1 MKGNTMQV
9 QIKQNEIEQA
19 IRAFIANQGI
29 SLVGKEV
36 KIDFTAGR
44 KNGGLTADISIE
56 EATPMVPVKAVNT
69 AQLELPLE
77 TMVAE
82 GSTTVLAVADGVADV
97 AVIDP
102 GYSTTAP
109 STPSLFS

>member
-1 MKGNTMQV
+1 MQV
-9 QIKQNEIEQA
+9 QIKQAEIESA
-19 IRAFIANQGI
+19 IRSFIANQGI

-56 EATPMVPVKAVNT
+56 DFSQKVVAETVTAVQAT
-69 AQLELPLE
+69 QIELPLATE
-77 TMVAE
+77 TVVPE
-82 GSTTVLAVADGVADV
+82 TPVVTEPEV
-97 AVIDP
+97 DP

>member
-1 MKGNTMQV
+1 MQV
-9 QIKQNEIEQA
+9 QIKQAEIESA
-19 IRAFIANQGI
+19 IRSFISNQGI

-56 EATPMVPVKAVNT
+56 DFAQKTVVEATPVVQAVQ
-69 AQLELPLE
+69 AELPLVTE
-77 TMVAE
+77 TPAVAE
-82 GSTTVLAVADGVADV
+82 PEPET
-97 AVIDP
+97 DP

>member
-29 SLVGKEV
+29 SLENKEV

-56 EATPMVPVKAVNT
+56 DATLVKAPEPSKVT
-69 AQLELPLE
+69 SSQMELPLE
-77 TMVAE
+77 TASE
-82 GSTTVLAVADGVADV
+82 V
-97 AVIDP
+97 AVTTTQSTVTTEVAVENT

-109 STPSLFS
+109 STPSLFN

>member
-29 SLVGKEV
+29 SLEGKEV

-69 AQLELPLE
+69 TQLELPLE
-77 TMVAE
+77 AKVAVAE
-82 GSTTVLAVADGVADV
+82 TTVVLAVADGVAV
-97 AVIDP
+97 ADP